1 MVRFRS
7 TGWQCQ
13 AKYPN
18 CRNEITSHV
27 SARIRA
33 KRIRVLRAGASAAA
47 GFANSDETAW
57 DLRSFRWAYRG
68 TAVPVKAAVLTRLL
82 SYRGEPVADSGENNS
97 SP

>member
-1 MVRFRS
+1 MPVAHTGGPANQRLAHRDAGSVCGVTVHASEGTGVVVRLAF
-7 TGWQCQ
+7 
-13 AKYPN
+13 
-18 CRNEITSHV
+18 
-27 SARIRA
+27 
-33 KRIRVLRAGASAAA
+33 A
-47 GFANSDETAW
+47 GFGTAW